1 MKIINFFRGNIL
13 KILVIAILFFGS
25 FSLVY
30 FLNKPISFVK
40 AEGCNLTDSAGK
52 TLSLPNTTFIK
63 AYRLLV
69 FTKING
75 AWPTKDGG
83 YIISGTTDPNIMFIP
98 PDGFVAKLNN
108 QGDIQWLKF
117 LKTTNAGGAG
127 NPKGDED
134 VQAVIELK
142 SGGYLMVSKVWGF
155 ITAKEWKTD
164 NKELNKILFTRLDK
178 NGNQV
183 WSKSFT
189 AFVEDAKNSLIETND
204 NGFLFYA
211 SITDLAPDKRGED
224 SEVYYD
230 EPYSSLKVIKF
241 DLNGNLKW
249 SKNIKNFISRKNDS
263 YLIATADGGYALA
276 GNIAEENSEKSAPYN
291 FDVYPGL
298 VKFDKDFNFQWAK
311 SLEGVPLQLAA
322 ALPKAGG
329 GYELGWKKIRQG
341 ASVIRSLI
349 KTPDNGY
356 LVLGNLSAASSLLTD
371 SQDLQV
377 KPKGSLLGYKFNSAG
392 SLEWVKKITPSF
404 NDYTAPLTNFSAS
417 LTKDNK
423 IILSGPITWAD
434 DDYQKKAQAVN
445 DLRKWYGQ
453 KYGDLE
459 ILKEEKKK
467 TKQSQQ
473 DFKKVQAAIK
483 TAGDAYRSGIFMMK
497 MNQELDISWAKIIN
511 PSRGAINY
519 VLKATPDNGAIV
531 AGEYETNIVKS
542 VLYSSITYYKD
553 GFLLK
558 FDASGN
564 VNDNKK
570 WLLNFTGQIVT
581 EMMTPYAVSND
592 LVVQTGAYPLSLTI
606 RKPEISSYKKAKTS
620 VFAPFKNLKTI
631 LCPVAPTLLVS
642 DTPLQNSTS
651 SSTAQRTWP
660 QINYE
665 KQAST
670 QPVNDKSRTIHNELL
685 TILNQLYNNQV
696 KLIDNMSGS
705 MLSYVFN
712 RVITADDL
720 TAVQKYLEGLGYKT
734 QDAGKNQLTMYKP
747 GYFLILTFSVN
758 NIDKAFLDVTY

>member
-13 KILVIAILFFGS
+13 KILAIAILFTAGLGS
-25 FSLVY
+25 ASAAQTL
-30 FLNKPISFVK
+30 PIS
-40 AEGCNLTDSAGK
+40 
-52 TLSLPNTTFIK
+52 NTTFIK
-63 AYRLLV
+63 AFRLLV

-83 YIISGTTDPNIMFIP
+83 YIVSGTTDPNIMFIP

-108 QGDIQWLKF
+108 QGDIQWVKF
-117 LKTTNAGGAG
+117 LKTTNARGEG

-155 ITAKEWKTD
+155 ITAPEWKTD
-164 NKELNKILFTRLDK
+164 NKELNKILLTRLDK

-204 NGFLFYA
+204 NSFLFYA

-230 EPYSSLKVIKF
+230 EPFSSLKVIKF

-249 SKNIKNFISRKNDS
+249 AKNIKNFISRKNDS

-276 GNIAEENSEKSAPYN
+276 GNIAEENLEKSAPYN

-298 VKFDKDFNFQWAK
+298 VKFDQDFNFQWAK

-322 ALPKAGG
+322 AIPKAGG
-329 GYELGWKKIRQG
+329 GYEMGWKKIRQG
-341 ASVIRSLI
+341 ASVIHSLTR
-349 KTPDNGY
+349 TPDNGY

-371 SQDLQV
+371 SQDLKI
-377 KPKGSLLGYKFNSAG
+377 KPKGSLLGYKFGPEGN
-392 SLEWVKKITPSF
+392 LEWVKKITPSF
-404 NDYTAPLTNFSAS
+404 NDYSVPLTSFSAF
-417 LTKDNK
+417 LTADDK
-423 IILSGPITWAD
+423 IILSGPITFAE

-453 KYGDLE
+453 KYGELE

-483 TAGDAYRSGIFMMK
+483 TAADAFRSAIFI
-497 MNQELDISWAKIIN
+497 MNLDQELNINWAKIIN
-511 PSRGAINY
+511 PSRGVINY
-519 VLKATPDNGAIV
+519 VLKATPDSGALI
-531 AGEYETNIVKS
+531 AGEYETNVVQS
-542 VLYSSITYYKD
+542 ALYSSITYYKD

-564 VNDNKK
+564 INDNQK
-570 WLLNFTGQIVT
+570 WLINFAGKIVM

-592 LVVQTGAYPLSLTI
+592 LIVQTGAYPLSLAI
-606 RKPEISSYKKAKTS
+606 RKPEISVFKKAKTS
-620 VFAPFKNLKTI
+620 VFAPFKSLKTI
-631 LCPVAPTLLVS
+631 LAPDRPSLLVS

-665 KQAST
+665 KQASV
-670 QPVNDKSRTIHNELL
+670 QPVNDKSRTINNELL

-696 KLIDNMSGS
+696 KLTDNMSGS
-705 MLSYVFN
+705 MLSYVFD
-712 RVITADDL
+712 RVITAADL
-720 TAVQKYLEGLGYKT
+720 SAVQKYLEGAGYKT
-734 QDAGKNQLTMYKP
+734 QDAGQRQLTMYKP
-747 GYFLILTFSVN
+747 GYFLVLTFSVG
-758 NIDKAFLDVTY
+758 NIDKAFLNVTY